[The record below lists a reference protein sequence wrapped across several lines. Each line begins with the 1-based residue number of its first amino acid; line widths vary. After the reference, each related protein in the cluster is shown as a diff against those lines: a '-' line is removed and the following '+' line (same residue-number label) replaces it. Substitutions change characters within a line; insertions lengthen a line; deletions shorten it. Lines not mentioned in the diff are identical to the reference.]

1 MSKPDLKDLNTTNEI
16 DLTVRGRK
24 SGQDTSRPVWF
35 VHEDDKL
42 YLLPVQGSDTNW
54 YRNVLKNPNVKISA
68 QRQELSGKA
77 RTITDD
83 KKVKEIVE
91 KFRSK
96 YGNSDVQKYYS
107 KFDVGIEFSL
117 K

>member
-1 MSKPDLKDLNTTNEI
+1 MVESSAVLLLSTTNKI

-24 SGQDTSRPVWF
+24 SGQDISRPVWF

-54 YRNVLKNPNVKISA
+54 YRNVLKDPTMKISA
-68 QRQELSGKA
+68 HGQELSGKA
-77 RTITDD
+77 EIINDGN
-83 KKVKEIVE
+83 KVKEIVE

-107 KFDVGIEFSL
+107 KFDVGIEFAL
-117 K
+117 